1 MLIIILLI
9 SFPIA
14 WVIYRFFVNEPPNM
28 TGFQRLKKKLLVG
41 TVTLIIMIPVLYILA
56 NNSNIR

>member
-14 WVIYRFFVNEPPNM
+14 WAIYRFFVNEPPNM

-41 TVTLIIMIPVLYILA
+41 IVTLVIMLPLLYILGT
-56 NNSNIR
+56 NSNIR